1 MTIDTSYK
9 NYIEQLKSEIL
20 KARVKAVLS
29 VNKELILMYWR
40 IGKKILE
47 TQKEKRWGAK
57 VIEQISKDLQEE
69 FTGMKGL
76 SGRNLKYMR
85 AFADFCKDSSIVQQ
99 IVAQL
104 PWGHI
109 THTMDKEKDLER
121 FYWYIQK
128 TIENNWSRSVLVL
141 QIESKLY
148 ERQGKAITN
157 FKETLPASHS
167 DLAHEI
173 IKSPYNFEFLSID
186 EKITERKIEKA
197 LIDQIRDFMLE
208 LGQGFAFIGS
218 QYPLKLGKESYFL
231 DLLFYN
237 IHLKAYTIIELK
249 IGPFKPEYAGK
260 MNFYLNIIDK
270 NIKTKD
276 DNPSI
281 GIILCRNNN
290 HITVQYAIDGIQR
303 PLGISEFRLKEGLE
317 KRLKDA
323 LCFA

>member
-47 TQKEKRWGAK
+47 MQKEKGWGAK

-69 FTGMKGL
+69 FPGMKGL
-76 SGRNLKYMR
+76 GRANLHNMR
-85 AFADFCKDSSIVQQ
+85 KFAETYSDEVFVQQ
-99 IVAQL
+99 PAGQI
-104 PWGHI
+104 PWYHHVLIMEKIKGY
-109 THTMDKEKDLER
+109 KERL
-121 FYWYIQK
+121 WYIQK

-218 QYPLKLGKESYFL
+218 QYPLKLGKDSYFL

-317 KRLKDA
+317 KRLKEA

>member
-1 MTIDTSYK
+1 MTLNISYK
-9 NYIEQLKSEIL
+9 SYIEELKSEIVRAHY
-20 KARVKAVLS
+20 KAMLS
-29 VNKELILMYWR
+29 VNKELIILYWK

-47 TQKEKRWGAK
+47 MQQEQGWGSK
-57 VIEQISKDLQEE
+57 VIEQVSQDLRKEFPNMRGLSIQNIAYMRQFAQEYGDLQ
-69 FTGMKGL
+69 
-76 SGRNLKYMR
+76 
-85 AFADFCKDSSIVQQ
+85 IIQQ
-99 IVAQL
+99 LVGEI
-104 PWGHI
+104 PWGHNLLI
-109 THTMDKEKDLER
+109 LSKIKDQKQR
-121 FYWYIQK
+121 AWYIEK
-128 TIENNWSRSVLVL
+128 TIENGWSRNVLVL
-141 QIESKLY
+141 QIESNLY

-173 IKSPYNFEFLSID
+173 IKSPYNFEFLSIE

-218 QYPLKLGKESYFL
+218 QYPLNLGEESYFL

-270 NIKTKD
+270 NIKAKD

-303 PLGISEFRLKEGLE
+303 PLGISEFKLEKGLE
-317 KRLKDA
+317 KRLKEA
-323 LCFA
+323 LCCA